1 MFTGDNEGTAED
13 TLEFELKVRCRR
25 NTSAAKDVTD
35 PDELYL
41 HHKGKG
47 VNEGKVSQ
55 RKGVSVKFY

>member
-47 VNEGKVSQ
+47 GNEGKVFQ
-55 RKGVSVKFY
+55 